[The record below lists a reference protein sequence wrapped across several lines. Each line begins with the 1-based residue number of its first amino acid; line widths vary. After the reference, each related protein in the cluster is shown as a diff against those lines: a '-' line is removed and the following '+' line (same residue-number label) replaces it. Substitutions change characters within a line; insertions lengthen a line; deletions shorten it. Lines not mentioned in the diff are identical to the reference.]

1 MGLFRRFKVAMILN
15 VLGLSVAFAAFMV
28 IMMQVDY
35 DLRFDSCQP
44 EADNIFRM
52 SYTNDEEENA
62 VPFSRPFSR
71 EAFASSPHIKA
82 GAIMNPWVDDS
93 PYYIEGDRLR
103 NSYRDP
109 SWGAT
114 AELLDVFDFDMVEGG
129 KDALSTPDALI
140 MPQSMARRLFGEESA
155 LGKRLINT
163 DDGKLKGVVCG
174 VFKDFPRNSS
184 MRNIIYY
191 RLSDEENYN
200 AWTNWNYLCFMR
212 LDDASNMPAVVDLL
226 NDKFVT
232 DK

>member
-1 MGLFRRFKVAMILN
+1 MKSAYIFYRNFLGLFRRFKVAMILN

-52 SYTNDEEENA
+52 SYTNDDEENA

-129 KDALSTPDALI
+129 KDALSTP
-140 MPQSMARRLFGEESA
+140 
-155 LGKRLINT
+155 
-163 DDGKLKGVVCG
+163 C
-174 VFKDFPRNSS
+174 
-184 MRNIIYY
+184 
-191 RLSDEENYN
+191 
-200 AWTNWNYLCFMR
+200 
-212 LDDASNMPAVVDLL
+212 LL
-226 NDKFVT
+226 YT
-232 DK
+232 